1 MGPQPPT
8 GQVPRTAAY
17 RGTAAGVSVRPYAEG
32 VPSLRELVER
42 TPATRER
49 FVDLLRV
56 LAITAVVLGHW
67 LVTAIGY
74 DAAGRLVGRS
84 ALPQLTWAH
93 PLTWLFQVMPV
104 FFFVGGFANAA
115 SLRSHRER
123 GGDAVGWLQTR
134 AARLI
139 RPTTALV
146 VVLAAGS
153 LLARW
158 LGADPQLIRSAVWYA
173 SIPLWFLSAYLAVV
187 LLTPVMYAVH
197 QRFGL
202 VVPVVLVGLVA
213 LGDIARLRGA
223 GTWGL
228 GSYLFGWLAM
238 HQMGFAWRDG
248 NLRPTPRVALPLLFG
263 GLAAAV
269 LLTTVGPYPVSMIN
283 VPGERVHNMSPP
295 TVALLAVAAAQLG
308 LALLLRDRAT
318 RWLRRTGPWT
328 FVVAANSVV
337 LTVFLWHLSAAVLVV
352 GVLHTLD
359 ALPTPPVG
367 SAGWWLWRLPW
378 LVVLAVVLAVLVG
391 IFSPI
396 ERRSARRPTERPRW
410 LPAGLARVLVRPE
423 VRLVLTVAGFV
434 AVIVGLVA
442 NSAAPQTRP
451 QPLGVPVGALT
462 AFLIG
467 AAVLRLVGSTPDRRG

>member
-1 MGPQPPT
+1 M
-8 GQVPRTAAY
+8 
-17 RGTAAGVSVRPYAEG
+17 
-32 VPSLRELVER
+32 PSLRELVEH
-42 TPATRER
+42 TPPTRER
-49 FVDLLRV
+49 FADLLRV

-67 LVTAIGY
+67 LVTNIGY
-74 DAAGRLVGRS
+74 DPAGRLVGRS

-123 GGDAVGWLQTR
+123 GGDAVGWLQNR
-134 AARLI
+134 AARLV
-139 RPTTALV
+139 RPTTVLV

-158 LGADPQLIRSAVWYA
+158 LGTDPQLIRSAVWYA
-173 SIPLWFLSAYLAVV
+173 SIPLWFLSAYLTVV
-187 LLTPVMYAVH
+187 LLAPVMYAAH

-213 LGDIARLRGA
+213 LGDIARLNGV

-248 NLRPTPRVALPLLFG
+248 DLRPQPRVALPLLLG

-295 TVALLAVAAAQLG
+295 TVALLSVAAAQFG
-308 LALLLRDRAT
+308 LALLLRNRAE
-318 RWLRRTGPWT
+318 RWLRGTRPWT
-328 FVVAANSVV
+328 VVVAANSVV
-337 LTVFLWHLSAAVLVV
+337 LTVFLWHLTGAVLLV
-352 GVLHTLD
+352 GALHGLGW
-359 ALPTPPVG
+359 LPTPPVG
-367 SAGWWLWRLPW
+367 STAWWLWRLPW
-378 LVVLAVVLAVLVG
+378 LAMLAVVLAVLVA

-396 ERRSARRPTERPRW
+396 ERRSTRRPSDRPRW
-410 LPAGLARVLVRPE
+410 LPDRLARVLGRPE

-434 AVIVGLVA
+434 AVVVGLVT
-442 NSAAPQTRP
+442 NSTAPQTSP
-451 QPLGVPVGALT
+451 QRLGVPVGALA

-467 AAVLRLVGSTPDRRG
+467 AAVLRLMRSIPDSRG

>member
-1 MGPQPPT
+1 M
-8 GQVPRTAAY
+8 
-17 RGTAAGVSVRPYAEG
+17 
-32 VPSLRELVER
+32 PSLRELVER

-74 DAAGRLVGRS
+74 DTAGRLVGRS

-104 FFFVGGFANAA
+104 FFVVGGFANAA

-123 GGDAVGWLQTR
+123 GGDAVGWLQGR
-134 AARLI
+134 AERLI

-158 LGADPQLIRSAVWYA
+158 LGADPTLIRSAVWYA

-197 QRFGL
+197 QRVGL

-213 LGDIARLRGA
+213 LGDVARLRGA
-223 GTWGL
+223 GAWGL
-228 GSYLFGWLAM
+228 GSYLFGWLAI

-248 NLRPTPRVALPLLFG
+248 NLRPTPRVALPLLLG
-263 GLAAAV
+263 GLVAAV

-283 VPGERVHNMSPP
+283 VRGERVHNMSPP
-295 TVALLAVAAAQLG
+295 TVALLSVATAQLG
-308 LALLLRDRAT
+308 LALLLRDRAE
-318 RWLRRTGPWT
+318 RWLRRTRPWT
-328 FVVAANSVV
+328 VVVAANSVV
-337 LTVFLWHLSAAVLVV
+337 LTVFLWHLTGAVLVV
-352 GVLHTLD
+352 GVLHALG

-378 LVVLAVVLAVLVG
+378 LVVLAVALAVLVA

-396 ERRSARRPTERPRW
+396 ERRSRRPAARPRW
-410 LPAGLARVLVRPE
+410 LPAGLARALARRE
-423 VRLVLTVAGFV
+423 ARLVLTVAGFV
-434 AVIVGLVA
+434 AVIVGLLA
-442 NSAAPQTRP
+442 NSAAPQARP

-462 AFLIG
+462 AYVIG
-467 AAVLRLVGSTPDRRG
+467 AAALRLMRSTPDPRGWIQSTGDRRARAEA